1 MGMEIFK
8 IIKGDF
14 YYRLPRLENLVM
26 KRNLNIFRLNLMLIV
41 SCRFL
46 LF

>member
-1 MGMEIFK
+1 MEMEIFR

-14 YYRLPRLENLVM
+14 CYRLPRLEKLVM
-26 KRNLNIFRLNLMLIV
+26 KKNLNIFRLNLMLIV